1 MAGIVA
7 WHWTVPHRVR
17 DSAAMPLLQIVTV
30 STRPGRVG
38 PAIAAWFT
46 GVARRFEGFELE
58 PVDLVAV
65 ALPLFDEPAHPRLRQ
80 YRHEH
85 TKAWSATVAR
95 ADAFVFVTPEYNHM
109 PVPALVNAIDYLV
122 HEWAYKP
129 VGFVT
134 YGGVAAGTRGL
145 QALKP
150 MLAGLKMVPM
160 VEAVNIPFFDR
171 HLRKEDGVFAPEAA
185 LDEAS
190 LTMLKELRRW
200 TDALRVLRN

>member
-1 MAGIVA
+1 MAGIGP
-7 WHWTVPHRVR
+7 WHWTGARYVR
-17 DSAAMPLLQIVTV
+17 ESAVMPLLQIVTV

-38 PAIAAWFT
+38 PAIAAWFA

-58 PVDLVAV
+58 PVDLAQA

-95 ADAFVFVTPEYNHM
+95 ADAFVFVMPEYNHM
-109 PVPALVNAIDYLV
+109 PAPSLVNAIDYLV

-129 VGFVT
+129 AGFVT

-171 HLRKEDGVFAPEAA
+171 HVRKEDGVFAPEATLDAAA
-185 LDEAS
+185 LA
-190 LTMLKELRRW
+190 MLKELHRW
-200 TDALRVLRN
+200 SDAMRTLRS

>member
-1 MAGIVA
+1 
-7 WHWTVPHRVR
+7 
-17 DSAAMPLLQIVTV
+17 MPCLQIVTV
-30 STRPGRVG
+30 STRLGRVG
-38 PAIAAWFT
+38 PRIADWFA
-46 GVARRFEGFELE
+46 GVARRVEGFDIE
-58 PVDLVAV
+58 PVDLAAV
-65 ALPLFDEPAHPRLRQ
+65 ALPLYDEPVHPRLRQ

-95 ADAFVFVTPEYNHM
+95 ADAFVFVMPEYNHM
-109 PVPALVNAIDYLV
+109 PAPSLVNAIDYLV

-129 VGFVT
+129 AGFVT
-134 YGGVAAGTRGL
+134 YGGVAAGTRAL

-150 MLAGLKMVPM
+150 MLVGLKIVPM

-185 LDEAS
+185 LDDAA

-200 TDALRVLRN
+200 ADALRVLRS